1 MLSELGEPARR
12 LTLALA
18 ESKTKL
24 TATFVVA
31 TLLQTRAPTGKNRGP
46 LGGLLLSRPTT
57 FQETG
62 AIVSVGTA
70 KSGRARAR
78 EAVKVTKRR
87 RKREQR
93 RETDIERILTFRNGG
108 GTELLDRA
116 H

>member
-1 MLSELGEPARR
+1 MTSELGDPARR
-12 LTLALA
+12 LTFPLA
-18 ESKTKL
+18 ESKTKF
-24 TATFVVA
+24 TPTFVVA

-62 AIVSVGTA
+62 VIVSVGTA

-78 EAVKVTKRR
+78 EAVKARSRR
-87 RKREQR
+87 EREQR

-108 GTELLDRA
+108 GRNWLDPRA
-116 H
+116 F